1 MVDGGGG
8 QIVKL
13 LVSNTGFKMLPPP
26 LWLMGKERLQSFILM
41 EEERSVLRTAGA
53 DVKAG
58 SRPESGGLTDGPEP
72 LRRLWPRARSNN
84 SRRV

>member
-1 MVDGGGG
+1 MDDGGGG

-13 LVSNTGFKMLPPP
+13 LVSNMGFKMPPP
-26 LWLMGKERLQSFILM
+26 LTEKERLQSFILM

-58 SRPESGGLTDGPEP
+58 KQPES
-72 LRRLWPRARSNN
+72 
-84 SRRV
+84 